1 MSFGATTNKSDTN
14 LQLNV
19 NKDNSSEGVALSGT
33 PPPDYQRLLAMTTT
47 NKDVNVFQE

>member
-19 NKDNSSEGVALSGT
+19 TKDNSSEGGASSGT
-33 PPPDYQRLLAMTTT
+33 PPPDYERSLAMTTT
-47 NKDVNVFQE
+47 DKDTDVFHE